1 MMLGIQVDKLNDFL
15 KMKNQYTKTIATKL
29 MIPVGVLWAIVSM
42 LMAIFFYTRCS
53 LRAGSFALSTYVI
66 HYGSLS

>member
-29 MIPVGVLWAIVSM
+29 MIPVGVLWAIVGM
-42 LMAIFFYTRCS
+42 IMAIFFYTRGI
-53 LRAGSFALSTYVI
+53 LRAGRFALSTYVI
-66 HYGSLS
+66 HYGPLS